1 MKKMLMYILT
11 IILIL
16 TLPVVAAGAR
26 DDAWYTMEDDVL
38 TVRIPLADIDELSK
52 NTTADPAL
60 SYDVEFTDSPQGTFE
75 LIASEIQNDCW
86 IASYRVI
93 AEYSGPAAL
102 TFTTTCD
109 DGIWSRY
116 ALEVLL
122 GESGME
128 VSREIRPWFGIYD
141 GKLRLSLSANP
152 STGYEWKYEISA
164 PDTLE
169 LVKAEYVPDTAGET
183 MIGAGGLWTA
193 EFGSV
198 VSGAGEVTLVL
209 RYCRD
214 WEDTEP
220 AQEYSIQLQ
229 VDENGGVRIKSIE
242 TIFPEADEKL
252 IDSVSTE
259 MPSEPEP
266 VE

>member
-1 MKKMLMYILT
+1 MKKILMYILT
-11 IILIL
+11 VIFIL
-16 TLPVVAAGAR
+16 TLPAAAVGAR
-26 DDAWYTMEDDVL
+26 DDAWYTMEGDVL
-38 TVRIPLADIDELSK
+38 TVRIPLADVGELSN

-60 SYDVEFTDSPQGTFE
+60 SYDVEFADSPQGTFE
-75 LIASEIQNDCW
+75 LLTSEIQNDRF
-86 IASYRVI
+86 IASYHVI
-93 AEYSGPAAL
+93 AEYSGPATL
-102 TFTTTCD
+102 NFTTICD
-109 DGIWSRY
+109 DDIRSRY

-169 LVKAEYVPDTAGET
+169 LVKAEYVPDTADGT

-193 EFGSV
+193 EFGGV
-198 VSGAGEVTLVL
+198 VSSAGEVTLVL

-214 WEDTEP
+214 WEDKEP

-229 VDENGGVRIKSIE
+229 VDENGGVRIESIE
-242 TIFPEADEKL
+242 TIFPEADEKW

-259 MPSEPEP
+259 TPSEPEP

>member
-11 IILIL
+11 VICIL
-16 TLPVVAAGAR
+16 TLPVVAVGAK
-26 DDAWYTMEDDVL
+26 DDAWYTTEGDVL
-38 TVRIPLADIDELSK
+38 TVRIPLADIGELS
-52 NTTADPAL
+52 NSTAADPAP

-75 LIASEIQNDCW
+75 LLTSEIQNDRW
-86 IASYRVI
+86 IASYRVT
-93 AEYSGPAAL
+93 AEYSGPATL
-102 TFTTTCD
+102 TFTITCD
-109 DGIWSRY
+109 GDIWSRY

-169 LVKAEYVPDTAGET
+169 LVKEEYVPDTANET

-193 EFGSV
+193 EFGGV

-214 WEDTEP
+214 WEDQEP